1 MRLPAGSGRRP
12 LIPKLLTCAFRWTY
26 RLLGPWAFGAPTG
39 LRVPMTAVGLAIKLT
54 MRSTSNIYLIGLALA
69 SLGVP
74 VASRILLALRL
85 IVVGLA

>member
-1 MRLPAGSGRRP
+1 
-12 LIPKLLTCAFRWTY
+12 
-26 RLLGPWAFGAPTG
+26 
-39 LRVPMTAVGLAIKLT
+39 MTAVGLAIKLT

-85 IVVGLA
+85 IVVGLAWGPSTMLMLELATNTTKPVIDRREYRIGPSSRAATS